1 LRWTSRNA
9 EDLGADRLITFA
21 GLVAEKKASPA
32 ADCGLG
38 FRVHRQIAWAK
49 LRARRD
55 SAALATN
62 KLLS

>member
-1 LRWTSRNA
+1 
-9 EDLGADRLITFA
+9 
-21 GLVAEKKASPA
+21 VAEKKASPA
-32 ADCGLG
+32 ADRGLG

-55 SAALATN
+55 SAAIATN